1 MVRWSDEMLE
11 DNGERLS
18 DGQMV
23 RWSDEMLEDN
33 GERLDCI
40 IRYDIRS

>member
-1 MVRWSDEMLE
+1 MVRWMLE
-11 DNGERLS
+11 DNGEWLS